1 MSDSLNASRRDFLK
15 TSSVALSAGLL
26 LNSAIAT
33 RAYAAGNDTIRV
45 GLVGA
50 GGRGSGAATQALN
63 TEGPVKLVAVADA
76 FADSLEGGL
85 RSITNAMGDGAKDK
99 IAVDQDHKFVGLDA
113 FEKLVALKD
122 IDLVILATPPG
133 FRPMQVEAA
142 IKAGKN
148 VFMEKPVASDA
159 PGVRKVLEACK
170 MAKEKGLKI
179 GVGLQRHH
187 QAPYLE
193 TIKRIH
199 DGEIGD
205 VIAQRVYWN
214 GGGVWDPRK
223 TREQCKS
230 EMEYQIRNWYYYTW
244 LSGDH
249 IDEQH
254 IHNLDVGCWVKNAY
268 PVECHG
274 IGGRQVR
281 TDKKYGE
288 IYDHFACEYTFADGS
303 KMFSQCQHI
312 ANCWSSV
319 SEAAHGTKGTAN
331 VSGSSIDAGGN
342 KWKFNGKSKDPYQV
356 EHDDLFAAIRNNTPY
371 SEGENGAYSTLT
383 AIMGR
388 MAVYSGKPV
397 SWDQAMTSK
406 LDLLPETLTWDAL
419 PKTLPNAEGV
429 YPVAV
434 PGLSRAF

>member
-1 MSDSLNASRRDFLK
+1 MSESLNASRRDFLK

-50 GGRGSGAATQALN
+50 GGRGSGAAAQALS
-63 TEGPVKLVAVADA
+63 TEGPVKLVAIADA
-76 FADSLEGGL
+76 FEDSLEGGL
-85 RSITNAMGDGAKDK
+85 RGITRSLGDRAKDR
-99 IAVDQDHKFVGLDA
+99 IAVDQEHKFVGLDA

-170 MAKEKGLKI
+170 LAKEKGLKI

-388 MAVYSGKPV
+388 MAVYSGKNV
-397 SWDQAMTSK
+397 TWEQALNSK

>member
-1 MSDSLNASRRDFLK
+1 MSESLNASRRDFLK

-26 LNSAIAT
+26 LNSAIAS
-33 RAYAAGNDTIRV
+33 RAYAAGNDAIRV

-50 GGRGSGAATQALN
+50 GGRGSGAATQALS

-76 FADSLEGGL
+76 FEDSLEGGL
-85 RSITNAMGDGAKDK
+85 RGITRSLGDRAADR
-99 IAVDQDHKFVGLDA
+99 IAVDNDHKFVGLDA

-223 TREQCKS
+223 THEECKS

-319 SEAAHGTKGTAN
+319 SEYAHGTKGSAN
-331 VSGSSIDAGGN
+331 ISGSSIDAGGE
-342 KWKFNGKSKDPYQV
+342 KWKFKGNSKDPYQV

-388 MAVYSGKPV
+388 MAV
-397 SWDQAMTSK
+397 Q
-406 LDLLPETLTWDAL
+406 TLQRL
-419 PKTLPNAEGV
+419 CLFRGV
-429 YPVAV
+429 
-434 PGLSRAF
+434 R

>member
-170 MAKEKGLKI
+170 LAKEKGLKI

-388 MAVYSGKPV
+388 MAVYSGKNV
-397 SWDQAMTSK
+397 TWDQALNSK